1 MIGVLRNITIAG
13 FILLALV
20 AVAANIKLP
29 QGYGFFVVQ
38 SGSMEP
44 AIPVASVVLTKP
56 TADFAAPLPLPR
68 FFKGD
73 VVTFSSGSSLV
84 SHRVVKTVEKEGQ
97 FFYETKGDANQ
108 EADQTLV
115 AEQSVV
121 GKVKLTIPYLG
132 RFVNFAKTPFG
143 YLLMILIPSLYVIL
157 SELWIII
164 AELRRSRTKI
174 PTAGLAL
181 PIALIFAGSLYFVGG
196 TAAFFSDTATSSG
209 NVFQSADCFGK
220 EGKVWAFKV
229 VDNNQGLKNDSSAV
243 DANRNDPNDT
253 LDEPDG
259 TTNPVAGFY
268 SLGFG
273 GDITLKFEFPV
284 KDGDGVDL
292 SFHEITGGRS
302 SYPEENAFVE
312 VSQTGQDGSWI
323 TIDSVMSSKDDLST
337 GISLL
342 DFSATSLPWVQ
353 YVRITDITDP
363 NIHAGNADGFDLDA
377 VDAVYGCVLEE

>member
-1 MIGVLRNITIAG
+1 MIGVLRNITIAA

-73 VVTFSSGSSLV
+73 VITFSSGSSLV
-84 SHRVVKTVEKEGQ
+84 SHRVVKTVEKDGQ

-115 AEQSVV
+115 AEKSVV
-121 GKVKLTIPYLG
+121 GKVKLTVPYLG
-132 RFVNFAKTPFG
+132 RFVNFAKQPLG
-143 YLLMILIPSLYVIL
+143 YFLMILIPALYVIL
-157 SELWIII
+157 SEIWVIV

-174 PTAGLAL
+174 PTAGLTL

-209 NVFQSADCFGK
+209 NIFQTAACFGE
-220 EGKVWAFKV
+220 EGTVWAYSVESKS
-229 VDNNQGLKNDSSAV
+229 QGTKNDGSSV
-243 DANRNDPNDT
+243 DVNRSDPTDA
-253 LDEPDG
+253 LGIPDG
-259 TTNPVAGFY
+259 TTNPVSGFY

-284 KDGDGVDL
+284 KDGEGNDI
-292 SFHEITGGRS
+292 SIHEITGGRA
-302 SYPEENAFVE
+302 SYPIERVQVE
-312 VSQTGQDGSWI
+312 VSDNGVDWYDIGE
-323 TIDSVMSSKDDLST
+323 
-337 GISLL
+337 
-342 DFSATSLPWVQ
+342 ATSEPSGDGVVFLNISSNTSAPDSIQ
-353 YVRITDITDP
+353 FVRITDETDSS
-363 NIHAGNADGFDLDA
+363 IHASNADGYDLDA
-377 VDAVYGCVLEE
+377 VDAVYGCQVE